1 MNDRFKFR
9 VVDNRFWSDEKGKIH
24 YDAEETY
31 DYMRGDPQIQ
41 ASCFGD
47 LLDDSWIVEQCTG
60 LKDKDGNLIY
70 EGDILGGIFEGLYI
84 GWCDECKQLNLK
96 DQLGEC
102 MACLGDMHWCDL
114 VEDDG
119 KIEVIGNI
127 HENKE
132 LLDER

>member
-1 MNDRFKFR
+1 MNDRFQFR
-9 VVDNRFWSDEKGKIH
+9 VFDKDKNEYVEKGYIH
-24 YDAEETY
+24 RWGYLVMPTMKNDYSLAEAE
-31 DYMRGDPQIQ
+31 GNFVI
-41 ASCFGD
+41 
-47 LLDDSWIVEQCTG
+47 EQCTG
-60 LKDKDGNLIY
+60 LKDKNGNLIY
-70 EGDILGGIFEGLYI
+70 EGDILGGVFEGLYI